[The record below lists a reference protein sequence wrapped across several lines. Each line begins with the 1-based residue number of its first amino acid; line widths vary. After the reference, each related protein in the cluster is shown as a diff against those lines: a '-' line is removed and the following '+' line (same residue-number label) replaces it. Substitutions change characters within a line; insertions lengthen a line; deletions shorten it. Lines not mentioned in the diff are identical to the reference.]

1 LEFYDELDISIWGI
15 PGKSSGKT
23 SGYSQTIGISINLI
37 PDAA

>member
-1 LEFYDELDISIWGI
+1 MINSISLFGGI

-23 SGYSQTIGISINLI
+23 SGYSQIIGISFNLI